1 MPDDLTTLTRGKLRG
16 EKVRLEQRLA
26 AGWQH
31 CDRARD
37 AGEWDSLMR
46 LEDFWIGL
54 LGEYERV
61 CVALAS
67 RA

>member
-1 MPDDLTTLTRGKLRG
+1 MSGDLTTLTRGKLRG

-26 AGWQH
+26 VGWQH

-37 AGEWDSLMR
+37 EGAWDTLCR
-46 LEDFWIGL
+46 LEDFWLGL

-61 CVALAS
+61 CEALAS

>member
-16 EKVRLEQRLA
+16 EKVRLEQRLVV
-26 AGWQH
+26 GWQH
-31 CDRARD
+31 CDQARD
-37 AGEWDSLMR
+37 EGAWGRLTR

-61 CVALAS
+61 CEALAS